1 MNSLHDTANVITT
14 VIRDYVTLLMHEFDD
29 SIDLVIS
36 SYHLPT
42 VPLSVLPTR
51 VTHP

>member
-1 MNSLHDTANVITT
+1 MNSMHDTANVITT
-14 VIRDYVTLLMHEFDD
+14 VIRDYVTLLMHDFDS

-42 VPLSVLPTR
+42 VPLSVGFRLR
-51 VTHP
+51 SGA